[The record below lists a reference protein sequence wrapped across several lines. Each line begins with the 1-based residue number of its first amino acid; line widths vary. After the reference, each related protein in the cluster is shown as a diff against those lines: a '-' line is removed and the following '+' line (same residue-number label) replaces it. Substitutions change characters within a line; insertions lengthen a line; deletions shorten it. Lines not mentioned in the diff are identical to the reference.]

1 MEDRIDAEE
10 FQEATME
17 KRYDM
22 IVKSIIDAVEIAT
35 HGERGNKEKKQNNR
49 EDMMNKR
56 SERKQIERSNNEKNP
71 IQWWDEECE
80 KTIEER
86 KEALKKYYKDMI
98 MKNFIEYKRLRAV
111 ARKVVRR
118 KKRKNFIKFTGS
130 LNKNSNLS
138 YVWKKMKI
146 IKNSFNVVDWKKW
159 QGEDREKVIRK
170 EIDKIAPPWVE
181 IEELD
186 NNMYTAE
193 ESSFNKE
200 FLMSELENALRRAKT
215 KSPRLDHIEYK
226 MLQKCGT
233 KMKTE
238 LLKIF
243 NALKVDI

>member
-1 MEDRIDAEE
+1 
-10 FQEATME
+10 
-17 KRYDM
+17 M

-35 HGERGNKEKKQNNR
+35 HGERENKEKKQNNR
-49 EDMMNKR
+49 EDMNKR

-71 IQWWDEECE
+71 IQWWDKECE
-80 KTIEER
+80 KAIEER

-98 MKNFIEYKRLRAV
+98 MENFIEYKRLRAV

-118 KKRKNFIKFTGS
+118 KKRKNFIEFGN

-159 QGEDREKVIRK
+159 QGEDREKIIRK

-186 NNMYTAE
+186 NDMYRAE

-200 FLMSELENALRRAKT
+200 FLTSELENALRRTKT
-215 KSPRLDHIEYK
+215 KSSPGLDHIEYK

-243 NALKVDI
+243 NALEVDI